1 MRTCN
6 TGLRLNRPSG
16 TARVEQP
23 PLCKEWRAP
32 VCTRGAAHTPGRGK
46 TLPRVVGTNRLLYA
60 ASSKPSIVGL
70 DTGEPSGRHISQSST
85 YQSLCQGKG
94 VAPHLTHTRLAGRS
108 GELRELP
115 LRAYARACWRR
126 TRILVAQRLGERPGL
141 VGTDSASRTAAAA
154 AGPSVCSAV
163 RPIDELGRE
172 RRRHSCTQQPG
183 LLR

>member
-1 MRTCN
+1 MQHRFE
-6 TGLRLNRPSG
+6 
-16 TARVEQP
+16 VEQTVRHRTWSSHRCAKSGGP
-23 PLCKEWRAP
+23 PSAP
-32 VCTRGAAHTPGRGK
+32 VALRTLQGEAKPCRGWWAPTACCMQHPASLRSSGWIPESPAADIYPKVLRI
-46 TLPRVVGTNRLLYA
+46 NRYA
-60 ASSKPSIVGL
+60 K
-70 DTGEPSGRHISQSST
+70 
-85 YQSLCQGKG
+85 GKG

-126 TRILVAQRLGERPGL
+126 TRILVAQGLGERPVL